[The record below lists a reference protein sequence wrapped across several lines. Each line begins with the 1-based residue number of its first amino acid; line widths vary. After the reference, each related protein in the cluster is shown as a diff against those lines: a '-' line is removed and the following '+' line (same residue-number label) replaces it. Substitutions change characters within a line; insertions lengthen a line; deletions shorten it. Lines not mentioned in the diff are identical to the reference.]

1 MNQLKI
7 NNRILSVAAFSCLFA
22 YLLSFVFEGQVLYS
36 TIDAYG
42 AKSNTYILTAIVAH
56 FAGLFSC
63 GFFVKTPRMG
73 KARHACWS
81 IDLLAFDLAV
91 LLLPLR
97 ALVCGTDPCRLCRW
111 LCGGGMGLL
120 PQKVHAER

>member
-1 MNQLKI
+1 MMNQLKI

-63 GFFVKTPRMG
+63 
-73 KARHACWS
+73 
-81 IDLLAFDLAV
+81 
-91 LLLPLR
+91 
-97 ALVCGTDPCRLCRW
+97 RLFC
-111 LCGGGMGLL
+111 
-120 PQKVHAER
+120 